1 MELLKSMSRRCRLA
15 NPAADLKGAVRA
27 AQYRVSKQAIY
38 FPAFPGKRYIPFSAV
53 TTAWVKPTSLPLTG
67 CCGKQLPMF
76 RLRLRYDEGD
86 VYQDFLFEREAQAWS
101 ILDRV
106 LTVSPGCS
114 LEEPL

>member
-1 MELLKSMSRRCRLA
+1 MELLKSMSQRCHLA
-15 NPAADLKGAVRA
+15 NPDADLKETVRA
-27 AQYRVSKQAIY
+27 AQYRVSNQAIY

-86 VYQDFLFEREAQAWS
+86 VYQDFLFEQETLARS

-106 LTVSPGCS
+106 LAVSPNCS